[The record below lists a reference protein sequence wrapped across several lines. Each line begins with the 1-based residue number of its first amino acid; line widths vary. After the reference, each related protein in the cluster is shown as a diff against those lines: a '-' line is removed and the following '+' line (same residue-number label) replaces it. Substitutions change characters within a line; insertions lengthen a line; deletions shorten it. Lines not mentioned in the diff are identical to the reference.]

1 MKKAFGKITNSIM
14 GVSILLIIIALLLII
29 YPGLSLKTL
38 GLISAIYMIIHGILL
53 ISLEFGLIRIFVPF
67 ENMLMGVLSIVLGLV
82 IIMRPESASI
92 LIAISFG
99 VWIIVSSIN
108 NIKCALF
115 FRKIDNFP
123 YIELLVINILDI
135 ILGLLVIFNPITASV
150 TLTLYLGIIL
160 LIHSF
165 IVLADM
171 IILKKNVQ
179 DKEKS
184 IKEKFEK
191 ILPKFD

>member
-115 FRKIDNFP
+115 FRKINNFP